1 MQSSSVRRGP
11 AIRTASSRPYAP
23 PLTTRYITDT
33 SATSPSLR
41 GVCSVSGA
49 ALDGAGEGVLG
60 VGICGNY
67 GMLRLP
73 SLAEALRGGKQ
84 VL

>member
-1 MQSSSVRRGP
+1 
-11 AIRTASSRPYAP
+11 
-23 PLTTRYITDT
+23 
-33 SATSPSLR
+33 LR

-49 ALDGAGEGVLG
+49 ALDGGGEGVLG

-67 GMLRLP
+67 GMLRLT
-73 SLAEALRGGKQ
+73 SLAEAMRGGKQ